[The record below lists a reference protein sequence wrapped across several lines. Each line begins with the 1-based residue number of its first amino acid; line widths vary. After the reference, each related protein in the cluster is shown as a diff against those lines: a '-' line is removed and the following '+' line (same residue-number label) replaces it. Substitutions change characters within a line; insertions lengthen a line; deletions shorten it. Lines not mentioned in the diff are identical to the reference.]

1 MATTK
6 IFSVSVDELAS
17 LKYIANPEKTDNG
30 RLIFTQGCSADPE
43 QAHRDYEEIRA
54 NGTGRS
60 TVLAQHFIVSFK
72 PGEITP
78 ERALQLGQEICE
90 QFLKGEYQ
98 YFMACHIDKEHTHL
112 HCVFNNTN
120 CIDGRTF
127 ETHENRRTTKQDRS
141 FQKLMNITDEVC
153 KRHHLYVIERPEMGK
168 GKSHWEWDMSR
179 QGLSW
184 KAKLKYAIDQV
195 IKVSEDFDDFL
206 AKCKDFGVLVEYN
219 PDHKIDLKYI
229 LAEQKERNP
238 RARFTRSRTLGWF
251 YETEQIKSRIAQYQ
265 GCMVY
270 VPRSKIRVVTP
281 KAVENK
287 FVQDAI
293 DRGNMKVASIAK
305 NIIAEYGVEPEEIRN
320 AAISAYAHSR
330 GLLSKLNDLKTEIED
345 LEVKL
350 NVLRK
355 YREVKHYGEE
365 LKALSGRAEKKYK
378 ESHSYE
384 LSEYGKVR
392 TKVLELYPSGHIPTV
407 ENLEKSIKALRDKLT
422 AMNTEFDQA
431 DKKARELAD
440 AQRTIEE
447 YLRQEQSQEQ
457 QKKRKRNDLE

>member
-6 IFSVSVDELAS
+6 IFPIHADVEGSLA
-17 LKYIANPEKTDNG
+17 YIANPEKTDNG
-30 RLIFTQGCSADPE
+30 RLVYAFGCSEKPSRA
-43 QAHRDYEEIRA
+43 ARDFSEIRSR
-54 NGTGRS
+54 RS

-78 ERALQLGQEICE
+78 ERALEVGKEICTKFLDDQY
-90 QFLKGEYQ
+90 QFLLTAHVDKQ
-98 YFMACHIDKEHTHL
+98 HIHL

-120 CIDGRTF
+120 LLNGHTF
-127 ETHENRRTTKQDRS
+127 QTLNNQGKVSERMWK
-141 FQKLMNITDEVC
+141 KLRDTSDEVC
-153 KRHHLYVIERPEMGK
+153 KRHHLNVIEHPEMGK
-168 GKSHWEWDMSR
+168 GKSRWEWDMSR

-195 IKVSEDFDDFL
+195 VKESENFEDFL
-206 AKCKDFGVLVEYN
+206 AKCADFGVLVEYN
-219 PDHKIDLKYI
+219 PDHKIDLKFM
-229 LAEQKERNP
+229 LVEHKEHNP
-238 RARFTRSRTLGWF
+238 RAKYTRSRTLGWF
-251 YETEQIKSRIAQYQ
+251 YETEQIRSRIEQYQ

-270 VPRSKIRVVTP
+270 VPRAKIKVVTP
-281 KAVENK
+281 KVEENK
-287 FVQDAI
+287 FVRDAI

-305 NIIAEYGVEPEEIRN
+305 NIIAQYGVEPEEIHN

-330 GLLSKLNDLKTEIED
+330 GLLSKLNNLKTEIED
-345 LEVKL
+345 LEGKL
-350 NVLRK
+350 TVLKK
-355 YREVKHYGEE
+355 YRKVKHYGEE

-392 TKVLELYPSGHIPTV
+392 TQVLELYPSGHIPTV
-407 ENLEKSIKALRDKLT
+407 EKLEQSIMALRKKLS
-422 AMNTEFDQA
+422 AMNTEFNQA

-447 YLRQEQSQEQ
+447 YLRQEQSRGEQ
-457 QKKRKRNDLE
+457 KRKRNDLE

>member
-1 MATTK
+1 MPTK

-43 QAHRDYEEIRA
+43 RTHRDYEEIRA

-120 CIDGRTF
+120 CTDGRTF

-179 QGLSW
+179 LGLSW

-195 IKVSEDFDDFL
+195 IKVSENFEDFL
-206 AKCKDFGVLVEYN
+206 AKCKDFGVLVEYD
-219 PDHKIDLKYI
+219 PDHKIDLKFM
-229 LAEQKERNP
+229 LAEQKEHDP
-238 RARFTRSRTLGWF
+238 RAKFTRSRTLGWF

>member
-1 MATTK
+1 M
-6 IFSVSVDELAS
+6 
-17 LKYIANPEKTDNG
+17 
-30 RLIFTQGCSADPE
+30 
-43 QAHRDYEEIRA
+43 
-54 NGTGRS
+54 
-60 TVLAQHFIVSFK
+60 
-72 PGEITP
+72 
-78 ERALQLGQEICE
+78 QLGQEICE

-98 YFMACHIDKEHTHL
+98 YFMACHTDKQHCHL
-112 HCVFNNTN
+112 HVIFNNTN

-127 ETHENRRTTKQDRS
+127 ETHENRRTTKQDCS

-153 KRHHLYVIERPEMGK
+153 RRHHLFVIQHPEMGK

-184 KAKLKYAIDQV
+184 KAKLKYTIDQV
-195 IKVSEDFDDFL
+195 VKESENFEDFL
-206 AKCKDFGVLVEYN
+206 SKCAAHGILFEYN
-219 PDHKIDLKYI
+219 PDHKIDLKYM

-238 RARFTRSRTLGWF
+238 RAKFTRSRTLGWY

-265 GCMVY
+265 GALVY
-270 VPRSKIRVVTP
+270 VPRSKIRVVTKKP
-281 KAVENK
+281 ENK

-320 AAISAYAHSR
+320 AAISAYAKSR
-330 GLLSKLNDLKTEIED
+330 RLVSELNSLKTEIED

-350 NVLRK
+350 NVLKK
-355 YREVKHYGEE
+355 YRKLKHYGEE

-378 ESHSYE
+378 ETHSYE

-392 TKVLELYPSGHIPTV
+392 TQVLELYPSGHIPTV
-407 ENLEKSIKALRDKLT
+407 EKLEKSITALRDKLT
-422 AMNTEFDQA
+422 AMNSEYNQA

-447 YLRQEQSQEQ
+447 YLRHEQSRNQ

>member
-43 QAHRDYEEIRA
+43 QAHRDFEEIRE

-98 YFMACHIDKEHTHL
+98 YFMTCHIDKNHTHL

-153 KRHHLYVIERPEMGK
+153 RQHHLSVIDHPERGK

-184 KAKLKYAIDQV
+184 KAKLKFTIDQV
-195 IKVSEDFDDFL
+195 IKESENFEDFL
-206 AKCKDFGVLVEYN
+206 RKCADFGVLVEYN
-219 PDHKIDLKYI
+219 PDHKIDLKFM

-238 RARFTRSRTLGWF
+238 RAKMTRAKTLGWF
-251 YETEQIKSRIAQYQ
+251 YETDTIKGRIAQFR
-265 GCMVY
+265 GGIVY
-270 VPRSKIRVVTP
+270 VPRTKIRERVV
-281 KAVENK
+281 KSQNK

-330 GLLSKLNDLKTEIED
+330 RLVSELNNLKTEIED

-350 NVLRK
+350 NVLKK
-355 YREVKHYGEE
+355 YRKVKHYGEE

-378 ESHSYE
+378 ETHSYE

-392 TKVLELYPSGHIPTV
+392 TQVLDLYPSGHIPTV
-407 ENLEKSIKALRDKLT
+407 ENLEKSITALRKKLS
-422 AMNTEFDQA
+422 AMNTEYNQT

-447 YLRQEQSQEQ
+447 YLRQEQSRDQ
-457 QKKRKRNDLE
+457 QKRKKRNDLE

>member
-1 MATTK
+1 MQ
-6 IFSVSVDELAS
+6 AS
-17 LKYIANPEKTDNG
+17 HDFA
-30 RLIFTQGCSADPE
+30 
-43 QAHRDYEEIRA
+43 EIRKH
-54 NGTGRS
+54 GTGKS
-60 TVLAQHFIVSFK
+60 SVLAQHFIVSFK

-98 YFMACHIDKEHTHL
+98 YFMTCHIDKNHTHL

-153 KRHHLYVIERPEMGK
+153 RQHHLSVIEHPEMGK
-168 GKSHWEWDMSR
+168 GKNHWEWDMSR

-195 IKVSEDFDDFL
+195 IKVSENFEDFL
-206 AKCKDFGVLVEYN
+206 AKCADFGVLVEYN
-219 PDHKIDLKYI
+219 PDHKIDLKFM

-238 RARFTRSRTLGWF
+238 RAKFTRSRTRGWF
-251 YETEQIKSRIAQYQ
+251 YETETIKGRIAQFR
-265 GCMVY
+265 GGIIY
-270 VPRSKIRVVTP
+270 VPRAKIRVVTP
-281 KAVENK
+281 KIEENK
-287 FVQDAI
+287 FVCDAI
-293 DRGNMKVASIAK
+293 DRGNMQVASVAK

-330 GLLSKLNDLKTEIED
+330 GLVSKLNNLKTEIED

-350 NVLRK
+350 KVLKK

-365 LKALSGRAEKKYK
+365 LKALSGRAEKKYRK
-378 ESHSYE
+378 EYSAE
-384 LSEYGKVR
+384 LAEYGKIR
-392 TKVLELYPSGHIPTV
+392 TQVFELYPSGHIPTV
-407 ENLEKSIKALRDKLT
+407 ENLEKSITALRQKLS
-422 AMNTEFDQA
+422 AMNTEYDQA

-440 AQRTIEE
+440 AQRTIED
-447 YLRQEQSQEQ
+447 YLRQEQSRGEQ
-457 QKKRKRNDLE
+457 KRKRNDLE

>member
-1 MATTK
+1 M
-6 IFSVSVDELAS
+6 
-17 LKYIANPEKTDNG
+17 
-30 RLIFTQGCSADPE
+30 
-43 QAHRDYEEIRA
+43 
-54 NGTGRS
+54 
-60 TVLAQHFIVSFK
+60 SFK

-98 YFMACHIDKEHTHL
+98 YFMTCHIDKYHTHL

-153 KRHHLYVIERPEMGK
+153 RQHHLSVIEHPEMGK
-168 GKSHWEWDMSR
+168 GKNHWEWDMSR

-195 IKVSEDFDDFL
+195 IKVSENFEDFL
-206 AKCKDFGVLVEYN
+206 AKCADFGVLVEYN
-219 PDHKIDLKYI
+219 PDHKIDLKFM

-238 RARFTRSRTLGWF
+238 RAKMTRAKTLGWF
-251 YETEQIKSRIAQYQ
+251 YETETIKGRIAQFR
-265 GCMVY
+265 GGIVY
-270 VPRSKIRVVTP
+270 VPRTKIKERIV
-281 KAVENK
+281 KSQNK

-330 GLLSKLNDLKTEIED
+330 RLVSELNNLKTEIED

-350 NVLRK
+350 KVLKK

-365 LKALSGRAEKKYK
+365 LKALSGRAEKKYRK
-378 ESHSYE
+378 DYSAE
-384 LSEYGKVR
+384 LAEYGKVR
-392 TKVLELYPSGHIPTV
+392 TQVLELYPSGHIPTV
-407 ENLEKSIKALRDKLT
+407 ENLEKSITALRKKLS
-422 AMNTEFDQA
+422 AMNTEYNQA

-447 YLRQEQSQEQ
+447 YLRQEQSRDQ

>member
-1 MATTK
+1 M
-6 IFSVSVDELAS
+6 
-17 LKYIANPEKTDNG
+17 
-30 RLIFTQGCSADPE
+30 
-43 QAHRDYEEIRA
+43 
-54 NGTGRS
+54 
-60 TVLAQHFIVSFK
+60 
-72 PGEITP
+72 
-78 ERALQLGQEICE
+78 QLGQEICE

-112 HCVFNNTN
+112 HVVFNNTN

-127 ETHENRRTTKQDRS
+127 ETHENRHTRKQDRS
-141 FQKLMNITDEVC
+141 FKKLMNITDEVC

-179 QGLSW
+179 QGISW

-206 AKCKDFGVLVEYN
+206 AKCKDFGVLVEYD
-219 PDHKIDLKYI
+219 PDHKIDLKYM

-270 VPRSKIRVVTP
+270 VPRSKIRVFTP

-330 GLLSKLNDLKTEIED
+330 GLLSKLNDLETEIED

-447 YLRQEQSQEQ
+447 YLRQEQSRDQ
-457 QKKRKRNDLE
+457 QKRKKRNDLE

>member
-1 MATTK
+1 MQ
-6 IFSVSVDELAS
+6 AS
-17 LKYIANPEKTDNG
+17 HDFA
-30 RLIFTQGCSADPE
+30 
-43 QAHRDYEEIRA
+43 EIRKH
-54 NGTGRS
+54 GTGKS
-60 TVLAQHFIVSFK
+60 SVLAQHFIVSFK

-90 QFLKGEYQ
+90 QLLKGEYQ
-98 YFMACHIDKEHTHL
+98 YFMTCHIDKNHTHL
-112 HCVFNNTN
+112 HVVFNNTN

-153 KRHHLYVIERPEMGK
+153 RQHHLSVIEHPEMGK
-168 GKSHWEWDMSR
+168 GKNHWEWDMSR

-184 KAKLKYAIDQV
+184 KAKLKYAIDQA
-195 IKVSEDFDDFL
+195 IKVSENFEDFL
-206 AKCKDFGVLVEYN
+206 AKCADFGILYEYN
-219 PDHKIDLKYI
+219 PDHKIDLKFM
-229 LAEQKERNP
+229 LVEQKERIP
-238 RARFTRSRTLGWF
+238 RAKFTRSRTLGWF

-305 NIIAEYGVEPEEIRN
+305 NIITAYGVEPDQVRG
-320 AAISAYAHSR
+320 AAMAAFIERAHLV
-330 GLLSKLNDLKTEIED
+330 GELNDLNAQIKD
-345 LEVKL
+345 LQEKL
-350 NVLRK
+350 KVLKK
-355 YREVKHYGEE
+355 YRKVKHIGEE
-365 LKALSGRAEKKYK
+365 LKALSGREEKKYRK
-378 ESHSYE
+378 EYSVE
-384 LSEYGKVR
+384 LAEYGKIR
-392 TKVLELYPSGHIPTV
+392 TQVFELYPSGHIPTV
-407 ENLEKSIKALRDKLT
+407 ENLEKSITALRQKLS
-422 AMNTEFDQA
+422 AMNNEFNQA

-447 YLRQEQSQEQ
+447 YLRQEQSRGQQ

>member
-1 MATTK
+1 M
-6 IFSVSVDELAS
+6 
-17 LKYIANPEKTDNG
+17 
-30 RLIFTQGCSADPE
+30 
-43 QAHRDYEEIRA
+43 
-54 NGTGRS
+54 
-60 TVLAQHFIVSFK
+60 
-72 PGEITP
+72 
-78 ERALQLGQEICE
+78 QLGQEICE

-112 HCVFNNTN
+112 HVVFNNTN

-127 ETHENRRTTKQDRS
+127 ETHENRHTRKQDRS
-141 FQKLMNITDEVC
+141 FKKLMNITDEVC

-168 GKSHWEWDMSR
+168 GKSHWEWDMTR

-195 IKVSEDFDDFL
+195 IKVSENFEDFL
-206 AKCKDFGVLVEYN
+206 AKCADFGVLVEYN
-219 PDHKIDLKYI
+219 PDHKIDLKFM
-229 LAEQKERNP
+229 LAEQKERNL
-238 RARFTRSRTLGWF
+238 RAKFTRSRTLGWF

-281 KAVENK
+281 KVVENK

-330 GLLSKLNDLKTEIED
+330 GLLSKLNNLKTEIED

-422 AMNTEFDQA
+422 AMNSEFNQA

-447 YLRQEQSQEQ
+447 YLRQEQSRDQ
-457 QKKRKRNDLE
+457 QKRKKRNDLE

>member
-1 MATTK
+1 M
-6 IFSVSVDELAS
+6 LAS

-195 IKVSEDFDDFL
+195 VKVSEDFDDFL
-206 AKCKDFGVLVEYN
+206 AKCKDFGVLVEYD
-219 PDHKIDLKYI
+219 PDHKIDLKFM
-229 LAEQKERNP
+229 LAEQKEHNP

-447 YLRQEQSQEQ
+447 YLRQEQSRDQ

>member
-1 MATTK
+1 M
-6 IFSVSVDELAS
+6 IFNNVS
-17 LKYIANPEKTDNG
+17 
-30 RLIFTQGCSADPE
+30 
-43 QAHRDYEEIRA
+43 RA
-54 NGTGRS
+54 N
-60 TVLAQHFIVSFK
+60 
-72 PGEITP
+72 
-78 ERALQLGQEICE
+78 
-90 QFLKGEYQ
+90 
-98 YFMACHIDKEHTHL
+98 
-112 HCVFNNTN
+112 
-120 CIDGRTF
+120 GRTF
-127 ETHENRRTTKQDRS
+127 ESNMNQGKVKERAWK
-141 FQKLMNITDEVC
+141 KLIDLSDEVC
-153 KRHHLYVIERPEMGK
+153 KRHHLSVVEHPEMGK
-168 GKSHWEWDMSR
+168 GKSHWEWAMNR

-184 KAKLKYAIDQV
+184 KAKLKYTIDQV
-195 IKVSEDFDDFL
+195 IKESEDLDDFL
-206 AKCKDFGVLVEYN
+206 RKCADFGVLVEYN
-219 PDHKIDLKYI
+219 LDYKIDLKFM

-238 RARFTRSRTLGWF
+238 RAKMTRARTLGWF

-330 GLLSKLNDLKTEIED
+330 GLLSKLNNLKTEIED

-392 TKVLELYPSGHIPTV
+392 TKVL
-407 ENLEKSIKALRDKLT
+407 
-422 AMNTEFDQA
+422 
-431 DKKARELAD
+431 
-440 AQRTIEE
+440 
-447 YLRQEQSQEQ
+447 
-457 QKKRKRNDLE
+457 

>member
-1 MATTK
+1 
-6 IFSVSVDELAS
+6 
-17 LKYIANPEKTDNG
+17 
-30 RLIFTQGCSADPE
+30 
-43 QAHRDYEEIRA
+43 
-54 NGTGRS
+54 
-60 TVLAQHFIVSFK
+60 
-72 PGEITP
+72 
-78 ERALQLGQEICE
+78 
-90 QFLKGEYQ
+90 
-98 YFMACHIDKEHTHL
+98 
-112 HCVFNNTN
+112 
-120 CIDGRTF
+120 
-127 ETHENRRTTKQDRS
+127 
-141 FQKLMNITDEVC
+141 
-153 KRHHLYVIERPEMGK
+153 
-168 GKSHWEWDMSR
+168 MSR

-195 IKVSEDFDDFL
+195 VKESENFEDFL
-206 AKCKDFGVLVEYN
+206 SKCAAHGILYEYN
-219 PDHKIDLKYI
+219 PDQKIDLKFM
-229 LAEQKERNP
+229 LAEQKEHNP
-238 RARFTRSRTLGWF
+238 RAKFTRSRTLGWF

-270 VPRSKIRVVTP
+270 VPRTKIKVVTP
-281 KAVENK
+281 KVEENK
-287 FVQDAI
+287 FVRDAI

-305 NIIAEYGVEPEEIRN
+305 NVIAKYGVEPEEIRN

-330 GLLSKLNDLKTEIED
+330 HLLSDLNSFKTEIED

-378 ESHSYE
+378 EIHSYE

-392 TKVLELYPSGHIPTV
+392 TQVLELYPSGHIPTV
-407 ENLEKSIKALRDKLT
+407 ENLEKSITALREKLS
-422 AMNTEFDQA
+422 AMNTDFNQA

-457 QKKRKRNDLE
+457 LKKRKRNDLE

>member
-1 MATTK
+1 
-6 IFSVSVDELAS
+6 
-17 LKYIANPEKTDNG
+17 
-30 RLIFTQGCSADPE
+30 
-43 QAHRDYEEIRA
+43 
-54 NGTGRS
+54 
-60 TVLAQHFIVSFK
+60 
-72 PGEITP
+72 
-78 ERALQLGQEICE
+78 
-90 QFLKGEYQ
+90 
-98 YFMACHIDKEHTHL
+98 MACHIDKEHTHL

-195 IKVSEDFDDFL
+195 IKVSENFEDFL
-206 AKCKDFGVLVEYN
+206 AKCADFGVLVEYDS
-219 PDHKIDLKYI
+219 DHKIDLKFM

-238 RARFTRSRTLGWF
+238 RAKYTRSRTLGWF
-251 YETEQIKSRIAQYQ
+251 YETERIKSRIAQYQ

-270 VPRSKIRVVTP
+270 VPRSKIRAITKKP
-281 KAVENK
+281 ENK

-330 GLLSKLNDLKTEIED
+330 GLI
-345 LEVKL
+345 
-350 NVLRK
+350 
-355 YREVKHYGEE
+355 
-365 LKALSGRAEKKYK
+365 
-378 ESHSYE
+378 
-384 LSEYGKVR
+384 
-392 TKVLELYPSGHIPTV
+392 
-407 ENLEKSIKALRDKLT
+407 SIL
-422 AMNTEFDQA
+422 
-431 DKKARELAD
+431 LAG
-440 AQRTIEE
+440 IVV
-447 YLRQEQSQEQ
+447 
-457 QKKRKRNDLE
+457 

>member
-1 MATTK
+1 M
-6 IFSVSVDELAS
+6 
-17 LKYIANPEKTDNG
+17 
-30 RLIFTQGCSADPE
+30 
-43 QAHRDYEEIRA
+43 
-54 NGTGRS
+54 
-60 TVLAQHFIVSFK
+60 SFK

-112 HCVFNNTN
+112 HVVYNNTN

-184 KAKLKYAIDQV
+184 KSKLKYAIDQV
-195 IKVSEDFDDFL
+195 IKVSENFEDFL
-206 AKCKDFGVLVEYN
+206 AKCADFGVLVEYD
-219 PDHKIDLKYI
+219 PDYKIDLKFM

-238 RARFTRSRTLGWF
+238 RAKFTRSRTLGWF

-270 VPRSKIRVVTP
+270 VPRSKIRVITKKP
-281 KAVENK
+281 ENK

-330 GLLSKLNDLKTEIED
+330 GLLSKLNNLKTEIED

-350 NVLRK
+350 NALRK
-355 YREVKHYGEE
+355 YREFKHYGEE
-365 LKALSGRAEKKYK
+365 LKALSGRAGKKYK